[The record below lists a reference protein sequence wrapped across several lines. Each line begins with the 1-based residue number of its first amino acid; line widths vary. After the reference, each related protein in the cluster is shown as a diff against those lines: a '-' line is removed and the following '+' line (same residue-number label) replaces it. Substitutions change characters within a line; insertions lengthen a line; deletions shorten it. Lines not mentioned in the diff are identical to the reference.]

1 MRTSSARSHRARIA
15 RVHSAARARYSG
27 SGAEHM
33 WRRLSAMDF
42 INRGMLLSAVL
53 LLCFVPLMISLKAI
67 AGRSVVDTTVRRFGL
82 NHEAAADL
90 TRVLTSPSATS
101 SAMSGLSYVFFIFS

>member
-1 MRTSSARSHRARIA
+1 MPNTGRRGRLGSVGVDRDARARIV
-15 RVHSAARARYSG
+15 RIHSAARARYSG

-53 LLCFVPLMISLKAI
+53 LLCFVPFIMSLKAL
-67 AGRSVVDTTVRRFGL
+67 AGRSVADTAVRRVG
-82 NHEAAADL
+82 HY
-90 TRVLTSPSATS
+90 SPRPAGPRPALS
-101 SAMSGLSYVFFIFS
+101 SSPP